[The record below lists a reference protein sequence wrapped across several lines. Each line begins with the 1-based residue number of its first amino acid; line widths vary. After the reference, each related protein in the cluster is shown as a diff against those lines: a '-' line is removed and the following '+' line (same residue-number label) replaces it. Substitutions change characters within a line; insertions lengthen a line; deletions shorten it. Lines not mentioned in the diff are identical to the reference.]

1 MATTVKTPKG
11 FQTGF
16 NILYKNQP
24 QQESPGAGLSDM
36 FEFFAKEKA
45 NEVNEAKRKQIRK
58 EINRRY
64 YIANKAKIAEL
75 HHKRYIEIAKPQEAR
90 KQFLQ
95 LLSESNELI

>member
-11 FQTGF
+11 FQT
-16 NILYKNQP
+16 QP

-45 NEVNEAKRKQIRK
+45 NEVKRKQTRK

-64 YIANKAKIAEL
+64 YNANKAKIAEL
-75 HHKRYIEIAKPQEAR
+75 NHKRYIEIAKPQEAR

-95 LLSESNELI
+95 LLSESNRL

>member
-1 MATTVKTPKG
+1 MTTVKTPKG
-11 FQTGF
+11 FQT
-16 NILYKNQP
+16 QP
-24 QQESPGAGLSDM
+24 QQVSPGAGLSDM

-45 NEVNEAKRKQIRK
+45 NEVKRKQIRK

-95 LLSESNELI
+95 LLSESNRL